1 MRADLLAEKFVC
13 LQTQIFLNVKIDS
26 FVHVFFGIVFRHNRV
41 CLPK

>member
-13 LQTQIFLNVKIDS
+13 LQMQICVNAKTDGLSRFLLSI
-26 FVHVFFGIVFRHNRV
+26 GFRHDGV

>member
-13 LQTQIFLNVKIDS
+13 LQMQICVNAETDGLWR
-26 FVHVFFGIVFRHNRV
+26 VFFDIGLRFDGI